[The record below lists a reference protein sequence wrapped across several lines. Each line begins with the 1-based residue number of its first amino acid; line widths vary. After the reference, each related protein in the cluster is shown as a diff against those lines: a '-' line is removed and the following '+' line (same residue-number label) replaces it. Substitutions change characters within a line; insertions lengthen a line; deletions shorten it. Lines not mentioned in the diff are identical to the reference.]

1 MLFACD
7 QLKNAA
13 VFLRKRALI
22 LKGLKSDSK
31 STNTKRVSEKGTL
44 FFYVKVRTFPSSDFL
59 ICSKMFIL
67 EHVNR

>member
-1 MLFACD
+1 M
-7 QLKNAA
+7 
-13 VFLRKRALI
+13 
-22 LKGLKSDSK
+22 
-31 STNTKRVSEKGTL
+31 RVSEKGTL

>member
-1 MLFACD
+1 MPYL
-7 QLKNAA
+7 
-13 VFLRKRALI
+13 VFELI
-22 LKGLKSDSK
+22 TKSHIRVF
-31 STNTKRVSEKGTL
+31 TPYKRVSEKGTL